1 MFPPPPAG
9 VCPASAVSSF
19 SACIPR
25 GAECGKNEFPPGL
38 LAPRRHGS
46 LPDAACAAPR
56 LPTPAALRVPPDRQQ
71 AGAGGVGLAAGA
83 PQPSRTP
90 AALGRDPACSGG
102 IRLAGRIRARE
113 SSSPD
118 SRANKKHQLLLAP
131 PAPRRS
137 PEETAFCRNAT
148 SSTRDSLSSQRLLI
162 WLHELGLRRSGPA
175 TRTKGGGRAGLSPRE
190 VRKRPF

>member
-1 MFPPPPAG
+1 MRKRRHSRSPPKPPTNWLFSLGVRAGADQTRSHLVFPPPPAG

-46 LPDAACAAPR
+46 LPDAACTASR
-56 LPTPAALRVPPDRQQ
+56 LPTPAALRLPPDRER
-71 AGAGGVGLAAGA
+71 AGAGDAGLVAGA
-83 PQPSRTP
+83 LQPSRTP

-118 SRANKKHQLLLAP
+118 SSANKKHQLLLVP
-131 PAPRRS
+131 PAPDAQPKKHFS
-137 PEETAFCRNAT
+137 AEMQQVAPGA
-148 SSTRDSLSSQRLLI
+148 L
-162 WLHELGLRRSGPA
+162 PA
-175 TRTKGGGRAGLSPRE
+175 PSAS
-190 VRKRPF
+190 

>member
-1 MFPPPPAG
+1 MGRTRHVPSAPEQPANWLFSLGVRAGADQTRSHLVLPPPPTR

-38 LAPRRHGS
+38 RAPGRHGS
-46 LPDAACAAPR
+46 FPDAACAAPK
-56 LPTPAALRVPPDRQQ
+56 LPTSAALRVPPGRQR
-71 AGAGGVGLAAGA
+71 AGAGDMGLGVGA

-90 AALGRDPACSGG
+90 AALGRAPARSGG

-118 SRANKKHQLLLAP
+118 SRANKKHQDLLAP
-131 PAPRRS
+131 PAPDVHPKKQFSAEMQQVAPGAR
-137 PEETAFCRNAT
+137 PKP
-148 SSTRDSLSSQRLLI
+148 SLS
-162 WLHELGLRRSGPA
+162 
-175 TRTKGGGRAGLSPRE
+175 
-190 VRKRPF
+190 

>member
-1 MFPPPPAG
+1 MRRATSAPKPPANWLFSLGVRAGADQTRSHLVFPPPPAG

-46 LPDAACAAPR
+46 LPDAACAASR
-56 LPTPAALRVPPDRQQ
+56 LPTPAALRVPPDHER
-71 AGAGGVGLAAGA
+71 AGAGVVGLAAGA
-83 PQPSRTP
+83 LQPSRTP

-131 PAPRRS
+131 PAPDAHPKKQFS
-137 PEETAFCRNAT
+137 AEMQQVAHQ
-148 SSTRDSLSSQRLLI
+148 TR
-162 WLHELGLRRSGPA
+162 
-175 TRTKGGGRAGLSPRE
+175 
-190 VRKRPF
+190 